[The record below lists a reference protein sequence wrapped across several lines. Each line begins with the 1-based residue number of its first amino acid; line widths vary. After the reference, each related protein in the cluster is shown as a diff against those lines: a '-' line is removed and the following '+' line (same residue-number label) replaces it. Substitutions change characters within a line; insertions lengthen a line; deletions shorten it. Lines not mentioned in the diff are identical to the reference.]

1 MNRGLHW
8 ISFDRPHGGDSD
20 MASSCASSAP
30 AMYQPAGKG
39 EAERVEVATRKK
51 YSRNLLL
58 HWAHVQGD
66 CRTLSV
72 LFLPVQGPF
81 RQLHR
86 LHVEEMRRP
95 ASRRQPLGISPKLTA
110 LTFLALFERKVRE
123 YSAIN
128 LDFPRDPWL

>member
-1 MNRGLHW
+1 VNRGLHW

-20 MASSCASSAP
+20 MASSCISSAP

-39 EAERVEVATRKK
+39 EAERVEVAMRKK

-81 RQLHR
+81 RQLYC
-86 LHVEEMRRP
+86 LYVD
-95 ASRRQPLGISPKLTA
+95 ASARIQALAAWDLTEVDCVDLSGPLRAKSPRKLCN
-110 LTFLALFERKVRE
+110 K
-123 YSAIN
+123 
-128 LDFPRDPWL
+128 P